1 MHATTARSR
10 VIAAIPFPALLVG
23 GDGYAQPP
31 DGGGVSFTVVFA
43 EKVWLRWSADIRDRL
58 VAAIEVGTTEFL
70 EAARAYPASAIAVG
84 VDLRFGDA
92 TASRMSA
99 GPS

>member
-10 VIAAIPFPALLVG
+10 VTAAIPFPALLVG
-23 GDGYAQPP
+23 GEGDAPP
-31 DGGGVSFTVVFA
+31 PGGDVSCTVVFA
-43 EKVWLRWSADIRDRL
+43 EKVWLRWSAHTRGGV
-58 VAAIEVGTTEFL
+58 VAAIEAGTTESL
-70 EAARAYPASAIAVG
+70 GAARAYPASDVVVG
-84 VDLRFGDA
+84 VASRFGDA